1 MKRSNTY
8 NHEGTFVNLRD
19 SASGYLLSRDKEN
32 SYMTKS
38 AFEISVDSIV
48 RMNFSQL
55 AQRKIK
61 LKRFIRNLKKRKKR
75 YRMLIRSTSRG

>member
-55 AQRKIK
+55 AQRRNEIEKIYQE
-61 LKRFIRNLKKRKKR
+61 LKKEEEE
-75 YRMLIRSTSRG
+75 I